1 MNIGHCEL
9 NLSLGCFKAPL
20 SQGRVND
27 VIKIIN
33 VCRPIYL
40 QWAPTIGNKSIEKI
54 LDILMEFPISTCHCT
69 CHCGSNVVRN
79 ITPTAIILSP
89 ALCNKLT

>member
-1 MNIGHCEL
+1 MY
-9 NLSLGCFKAPL
+9 
-20 SQGRVND
+20 
-27 VIKIIN
+27 VIQYTN
-33 VCRPIYL
+33 SDY
-40 QWAPTIGNKSIEKI
+40 GNKGIEKI
-54 LDILMEFPISTCHCT
+54 LDIRIDGIPHQYMSLYT